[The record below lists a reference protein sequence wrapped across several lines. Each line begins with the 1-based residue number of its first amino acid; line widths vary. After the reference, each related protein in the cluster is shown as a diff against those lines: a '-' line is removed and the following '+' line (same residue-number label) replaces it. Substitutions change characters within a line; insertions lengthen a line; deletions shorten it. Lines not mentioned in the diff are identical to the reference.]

1 MITTEV
7 LDPLAFDFLSNLV
20 RERSAI
26 VLQPSKMYLIDARL
40 SPVAKAEGLEDV
52 QALVEMIRKT
62 KNPRLIQT
70 VVEKMTTNE
79 TSFFRDLHPFDALK
93 AQIIPQF
100 IATREKTR
108 QLNIWSNA
116 CSSGQEIYSVAML
129 LRENFPQLKD
139 WRINLIASD
148 LSTEILER
156 AKSGVFNQTEVNR
169 GLPMPYL
176 LKYFTKE
183 GLTWRIKD
191 EIRSMV
197 QFQVVNLITPFPT
210 LPKFDIV
217 FLRNVL
223 IYFDA
228 ESKSKIL
235 QKIHSQMLS
244 DSYLFLGA
252 AETTLGLTT
261 SLQRVPVHKTFAFQP
276 S

>member
-1 MITTEV
+1 MLTTEV
-7 LDPLAFDFLSNLV
+7 LDPVAFDFLSNLV

-52 QALVEMIRKT
+52 QSLVEFIRMT

-93 AQIIPQF
+93 SQIIPEL
-100 IATREKTR
+100 IASRSKAK
-108 QLNIWSNA
+108 QLHIWSNA
-116 CSSGQEIYSVAML
+116 CSTGQEIYSVAML
-129 LRENFPQLKD
+129 LREHFPQLKD
-139 WRINLIASD
+139 WRIHLFASD
-148 LSTEILER
+148 ISTEILER
-156 AKSGVFNQTEVNR
+156 ARSGVFNQTEVNR

-176 LKYFTKE
+176 IKYFTKE
-183 GLTWRIKD
+183 GLTWKIKE

-197 QFQVVNLITPFPT
+197 QFQVVNLIGPFPA
-210 LPKFDIV
+210 LPKFDII

-228 ESKSKIL
+228 ESKTKIL
-235 QKIHSQMLS
+235 QKLQAQMVR

-252 AETTLGLTT
+252 AETTLGLST

>member
-183 GLTWRIKD
+183 VSPGGLRTRFARWC
-191 EIRSMV
+191 
-197 QFQVVNLITPFPT
+197 N
-210 LPKFDIV
+210 
-217 FLRNVL
+217 
-223 IYFDA
+223 
-228 ESKSKIL
+228 SKS
-235 QKIHSQMLS
+235 
-244 DSYLFLGA
+244 
-252 AETTLGLTT
+252 
-261 SLQRVPVHKTFAFQP
+261 
-276 S
+276 

>member
-40 SPVAKAEGLEDV
+40 SPVAKAEGLENV

-93 AQIIPQF
+93 AQIIPQL
-100 IATREKTR
+100 IASREKTR